1 MYSFKNDYSEGCHP
15 LIIKQ
20 LEKSN
25 LEQLEGYGEDIYCS
39 EARELIYKHLGDN
52 SADIHFIPGGT
63 MSNLLLISSI
73 LRPHEAVISA
83 KTGHI
88 FVHETGAIEATGHK
102 ILTADGVDGK
112 ITTKEI
118 KDILEEHHFEH
129 MVKPALIYIS
139 QPTELGTL
147 YSKNE
152 LEELYKFSRALNLYL
167 FIDGAR
173 LGSALMSDGCDLT
186 LKDYSRLSDAYYIG
200 GTKNGAMFGEALV
213 INQEE
218 MKRDFRYSMKQR
230 GALMA
235 KGRFLGIQFKTLF
248 EDDLYFELAKSANK
262 MAKKLQ
268 DGIKD
273 LGYDLLIESYTNQIF
288 PILPIDII
296 EILEKNYLFYRWG
309 VESKGTCPVR
319 LITSWATKEF
329 HIDNFLDQLREIT
342 Q

>member
-15 LIIKQ
+15 AI
-20 LEKSN
+20 LESLQMSN
-25 LEQLEGYGEDIYCS
+25 MEQLDGYSEDKYCS
-39 EARELIYKHLGDN
+39 EARVLIKEHLGDSN
-52 SADIHFIPGGT
+52 SDIHFIPGGT

-73 LRPHEAVISA
+73 LRSHEAVISA

-102 ILTADGVDGK
+102 ILTSDGIDGK
-112 ITTKEI
+112 ITPVEI
-118 KDILEEHHFEH
+118 GELLEEHHFEH

-147 YSKNE
+147 YSREE
-152 LEELYKFSRALNLYL
+152 LEELYNFSRERGLYL

-173 LGSALMSDGCDLT
+173 LGSALMSEQIDLT
-186 LKDYSRLSDAYYIG
+186 LEDYNNLSDAFYIG
-200 GTKNGAMFGEALV
+200 GTKNGMMFGEALV
-213 INQEE
+213 INNSE

-248 EDDLYFELAKSANK
+248 QNGLYFDLAEHANL
-262 MAKKLQ
+262 MAKRLQ

-273 LGYDLLIESYTNQIF
+273 LGYNFLIESYTNQTF
-288 PILPIDII
+288 PLFPVEVI
-296 EILEKNYLFYRWG
+296 EVLEKKFQFYRWG
-309 VESKGTCPVR
+309 VEEKGICPVR
-319 LITSWATKEF
+319 LITSWATESKD
-329 HIDNFLDQLREIT
+329 IDNFLIELNKIT